1 MSEKLGL
8 SSEDMWSEQR
18 VTQALARYFEKKGFK
33 VETEVHRYFPNSDRF
48 LRIDLVL
55 NGKIA
60 IEVKTSS
67 EMTSLVE
74 GIGKAVSYLYFFNE
88 SWLAVPSNVMDVLEP
103 ALQVLSSLS
112 MKVLDLQRLELYE
125 KTEDIIRESV

>member
-8 SSEDMWSEQR
+8 RSKDLWSEQN
-18 VTQALARYFEKKGFK
+18 VTQALARYFEKKGYK
-33 VETEVHRYFPNSDRF
+33 VETEVQRYFPNSDRF

-67 EMTSLVE
+67 EMTSLIE
-74 GIGKAVSYLYFFNE
+74 GIGKAVLHLYYFNE
-88 SWLAVPSNVMDVLEP
+88 SWLAVPSNVTDVIKP

-112 MKVLDLQRLELYE
+112 MKVLDLQSLELYE
-125 KTEDIIRESV
+125 KNED

>member
-8 SSEDMWSEQR
+8 RSKDLWSEQN
-18 VTQALARYFEKKGFK
+18 VTQALARYFEKKGYK
-33 VETEVHRYFPNSDRF
+33 VETEVQRYFPNSDRF

-67 EMTSLVE
+67 EMTSLIE
-74 GIGKAVSYLYFFNE
+74 GIGKAVLHLYYFNE
-88 SWLAVPSNVMDVLEP
+88 SWLAVPSNVTDVIKP

-112 MKVLDLQRLELYE
+112 MKVLDLQSLELYE
-125 KTEDIIRESV
+125 KIED